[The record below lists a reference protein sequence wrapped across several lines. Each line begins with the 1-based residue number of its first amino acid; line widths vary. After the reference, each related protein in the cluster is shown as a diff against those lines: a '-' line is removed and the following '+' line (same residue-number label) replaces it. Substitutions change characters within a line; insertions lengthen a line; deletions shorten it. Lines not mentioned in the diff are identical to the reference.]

1 MFREE
6 SGKSI
11 ITAQIPNAEAIES
24 AYRQGEDSVKKL
36 FTELINTV
44 QTLSK
49 HIHDQA
55 EIIQQLQD
63 QLSKNSG
70 NSSKPPSSDGYQKK
84 PYHTTSLRKSG
95 ERQNGGQK
103 GHQGTTL
110 RQVENP
116 DIIQEHTVNECGN
129 CHASLKDV
137 KSFTHEKR
145 QLFEIPAIRVEVTE
159 HQSEIKICPHCG
171 TRNKGKFPEEVSQ
184 PVQYGSR
191 LKSHA
196 SYFNNYHFIPLQR
209 TGEILN
215 DLYVCSISE
224 AAILK
229 ANSDLSEYLQP
240 SIESI
245 KEHLIESDV
254 INVDETGFRVNNRL
268 HWLHSV
274 STSLFTYYGI
284 HKKRGKEAMDAIG
297 ILPGFKRTVIHDHWK
312 PYFKYDHFRHA
323 LCNAHHLRELKFITE
338 RYRQPWATDMS
349 NLLLEIKDV
358 IEIAV
363 KKKRVENLSPNQIA
377 GFEERYDKIIAKGFS
392 VNPPPKKKKTGH
404 KRGRVKQTPP
414 KNLLDRLKNYKKE
427 TLAFMYDFNVPFDNN
442 QGERDIRMVKVKQKV
457 SGTMRTIEGAE
468 VFCRIRGYIS
478 TIRKNSL
485 SVTDAIQDAFN
496 GKPFIPSFNKS

>member
-1 MFREE
+1 MHREE

-11 ITAQIPNAEAIES
+11 ITVQVPNEESIES

-36 FTELINTV
+36 ITELINIV

-49 HIHDQA
+49 HIQDQA
-55 EIIQQLQD
+55 ETIQRLQD

-70 NSSKPPSSDGYQKK
+70 NSSKPPSGDCYKKK
-84 PYHTTSLRKSG
+84 PYRISLRKSG

-103 GHQGTTL
+103 GHQGATL

-116 DIIQEHTVNECGN
+116 DIIKVHTVAECCN

-159 HQSEIKICPHCG
+159 HQSEIKICPYCG
-171 TRNKGKFPEEVSQ
+171 ARNKAEFPEELSQ

-196 SYFNNYHFIPLQR
+196 SYFNNYQFIPLQR
-209 TGEILN
+209 TCEIFK
-215 DLYVCSISE
+215 DLYGCPISE

-229 ANSDLSEYLQP
+229 ANTDLSKHLQP

-245 KEHLIESDV
+245 KKQIIKSGVIHADES
-254 INVDETGFRVNNRL
+254 GFRVNNKL
-268 HWLHSV
+268 HWLHSN

-297 ILPGFKRTVIHDHWK
+297 ILPGFKKTVVHDHWK
-312 PYFKYDHFRHA
+312 PYFKYDHFQHA

-338 RYRQPWATDMS
+338 QYRQPWSEDMA
-349 NLLLEIKDV
+349 NLLLEIKAE
-358 IEIAV
+358 IEVAV
-363 KKKRVENLSPNQIA
+363 KNKHAENLSSKQIA
-377 GFEERYDKIIAKGFS
+377 GFEERYDKIIEKGFS
-392 VNPPPKKKKTGH
+392 ANPPPEIRQASG
-404 KRGRVKQTPP
+404 KRGRIKRSPP
-414 KNLLDRLKNYKKE
+414 INLLNRLKNYKKE

-468 VFCRIRGYIS
+468 VFCNIRGYIS

-485 SVTDAIQDAFN
+485 SVINAIQDAFN
-496 GKPFIPSFNKS
+496 GKPFIPDLNKS